1 VFNVSLLLFDVKQCD
16 CCGQTIP
23 FHDDPQLDRLAR
35 DKSHNFRR
43 KHLHTQYHEAWFCD
57 CDAICRGGQFYG
69 VKKQKELDWFKAHH
83 GFYPAEHFANDDS
96 RKKLICVTCYND
108 YNDFDKTV
116 SSALIVF
123 CVSHPCHLTSCFI
136 ETDPDPL
143 SPVHSLSEMGMDIS
157 HHPCSTTQTLNYTV
171 S

>member
-108 YNDFDKTV
+108 FDQDGEFHTDCV
-116 SSALIVF
+116 LCFSPMSSNLLFHSNRPRSI
-123 CVSHPCHLTSCFI
+123 SRQFI
-136 ETDPDPL
+136 LCPKWLWTYP
-143 SPVHSLSEMGMDIS
+143 
-157 HHPCSTTQTLNYTV
+157 TTRVPRPGL
-171 S
+171 